1 MLRPKLASFRATSF
15 HGDNPGPADGG
26 ALWKLE
32 VTQQMELGVGIAT
45 SPATSPA
52 KHIQAL
58 VQITMTARATSETA
72 GAAAADF
79 TATYQA
85 KYDYPPETTEE
96 QATDRIRDEAHQY
109 ELMSQAFPLAM
120 VHFKRELLAFGLDAR
135 ELPLG
140 IAQEWAHDTGPS
152 RS

>member
-1 MLRPKLASFRATSF
+1 MLRPRLTSFRATSF
-15 HGDNPGPADGG
+15 HGENPGPADGG
-26 ALWKLE
+26 ALWQIE
-32 VTQQMELGVGIAT
+32 VNQQMELGLGFTVAPGA
-45 SPATSPA
+45 SPG
-52 KHIQAL
+52 KRIQAL

-79 TATYQA
+79 SATYHA
-85 KYDYPPETTEE
+85 KYDYPPEMTEE
-96 QATDRIRDEAHQY
+96 QAAERVQDDAHQY

-140 IAQEWAHDTGPS
+140 LG
-152 RS
+152 